1 MKNPN
6 FHIPLAILA
15 ALPLL
20 FSCLAVETLSP
31 EEGPGDREIRVSTP
45 VVSPSTKAA
54 SGEIGIN
61 YDINESFGVYGLYY
75 QSGSFTSWKTVPSG
89 DSDYPDGSQI
99 YIDGAEFLYDGSID
113 DTSSSTDPNG
123 GSGAWSA
130 NPSYYWPKY
139 GKLAFA
145 AWSPYRAKDDCSL
158 SYDDDGFHFSDFT
171 TSYDGSSHYDLMYSD
186 RVVDK
191 TASVG
196 TSAIYD
202 GIDLQFH
209 HILSSVKF
217 LSKAGSA
224 STKIRVSKI
233 VVYDIVRKADF
244 NMPSWT
250 ITTMSSTDPGYDT
263 YYYTESNP
271 LVVYLDDTITEE
283 NVLSTSAYKETG
295 FVLPIPQDIS
305 SAKFKVYYSVQLGS
319 ADPVPTVSSPINLG
333 GQTIS
338 SGEGAG
344 TALNEWKKST
354 RYTYSLV
361 LGLQQIK
368 FNVSIE
374 NWKDSTEKDISE

>member
-1 MKNPN
+1 MTRIQNI
-6 FHIPLAILA
+6 FAAIILLL
-15 ALPLL
+15 LPA
-20 FSCLAVETLSP
+20 SCLKVELPAT
-31 EEGPGDREIRVSTP
+31 EECIGDREIRVSTP
-45 VVSPSTKAA
+45 VVAPSTKAVG
-54 SGEIGIN
+54 GEIGIN
-61 YDINESFGVYGLYY
+61 YDINECFGVYGLYY
-75 QSGSFTSWKTVPSG
+75 QSGSFTSWKTVASG
-89 DSDYPDGSQI
+89 DADYPDGSSI
-99 YIDGAEFLYDGSID
+99 YIDGAEFLYDAMID
-113 DTSSSTDPNG
+113 DTSASTDPNG

-145 AWSPYRAKDDCSL
+145 AWSPYRAKNDCTL
-158 SYDDDGFHFSDFT
+158 SYANDGFHFSDFT

-186 RVVDK
+186 RVVDQ

-196 TSAIYD
+196 TSAVYD

-250 ITTMSSTDPGYDT
+250 ITPKSSTDPGYDT
-263 YYYTESNP
+263 YYYTEDNP

-283 NVLSTSAYKETG
+283 NVLSTSIYKETG
-295 FVLPIPQDIS
+295 FVLPIPQGIN
-305 SAKFKVYYSVQLGS
+305 SAKFKVYYSVQLGA

-374 NWKDSTEKDISE
+374 GWKNSSDKDISE

>member
-1 MKNPN
+1 MRTHL
-6 FHIPLAILA
+6 HISLAILA
-15 ALPLL
+15 CLPLL
-20 FSCLAVETLSP
+20 FSCLAVEIQSP
-31 EEGPGDREIRVSTP
+31 EEGPEDREIRVSTP
-45 VVSPSTKAA
+45 LVSPSTKAVG
-54 SGEIGIN
+54 GEIGIN

-75 QSGSFTSWKTVPSG
+75 QSGSFTSWKTVASG
-89 DSDYPDGSQI
+89 DADYPDGSSI
-99 YIDGAEFLYDGSID
+99 YIDGAEFLYDAMID
-113 DTSSSTDPNG
+113 DTSASTDPNG

-145 AWSPYRAKDDCSL
+145 AWSPYRAKNDCSL
-158 SYDDDGFHFSDFT
+158 SYANDGFHFSNFT

-191 TASVG
+191 NASVG
-196 TSAIYD
+196 TSAVYD

-209 HILSSVKF
+209 HILSSVRF

-233 VVYDIVRKADF
+233 AVYDIVCKADF
-244 NMPSWT
+244 DATEWNITSKTPS
-250 ITTMSSTDPGYDT
+250 DPEYGT
-263 YYYTESNP
+263 FYYTEEKP
-271 LVVYLDDTITEE
+271 LVAYLDDTVTEE
-283 NVLSTSAYKETG
+283 NVLSTSTYKETG

-338 SGEGAG
+338 SGEGVG

-374 NWKDSTEKDISE
+374 GWKNSSDKDISE